1 MVRIF
6 IFMVSVFSCVPV
18 EGPSKGNN
26 EEIVYNEDCESCELL
41 LYNFA
46 SSNYSNRDFNSAAE
60 NYSQAVKCGC
70 GKKYAEDIYNW
81 WGRSYM
87 ELSLY
92 DQANN
97 VFKQGLKHLPDDID
111 LLKIA
116 AHNAHK
122 KLNNLD
128 LALFYYDEIL
138 AITDCDLKA
147 LSNMSE
153 LYSEFNMNEEQIKV
167 IDQWLVC
174 SPNNEDALA
183 QKKEAYFK
191 VGKDAIDIYK
201 ETWELDES
209 NVSNGLDYIEGLK
222 EEGEYEKILFVASKL
237 LMFNKYDKEVLFNQA
252 EAQLELYMQVEALE
266 TYKTIHK
273 VDPINASV
281 CIEISKIEKDL
292 ANFKFALDWA
302 EKAMSLSNKSGD
314 AYNNRGS
321 IYYSIA
327 DECVGDQLKF
337 SDKLVYEMAYEDYQK
352 AATIGN
358 DKGAS
363 NKASF
368 LESNEL
374 ITSSSDW
381 FMVGGKE
388 KELSPTGECYE
399 WINRKIT
406 RK

>member
-1 MVRIF
+1 MLRIF
-6 IFMVSVFSCVPV
+6 VILVCLFSCVPV
-18 EGPSKGNN
+18 DGPNKQDNQ
-26 EEIVYNEDCESCELL
+26 EVVYNEDCESCELL

-46 SSNYSNRDFNSAAE
+46 SSNYSNRDFNSAVE

-92 DQANN
+92 DKANS
-97 VFKQGLKHLPDDID
+97 VFRQGLKYLPEDID

-122 KLNNLD
+122 KLNKLD
-128 LALFYYDEIL
+128 LSLFYYDEIL
-138 AITDCDLKA
+138 AINDCDLKT
-147 LSNMSE
+147 LSNLSELYLKFNMSE
-153 LYSEFNMNEEQIKV
+153 DQIKV
-167 IDQWLVC
+167 LDKWLSC

-183 QKKEAYFK
+183 QKKEAYLQS
-191 VGKDAIDIYK
+191 GKDPINIYK
-201 ETWELDES
+201 ETWEIDES
-209 NVSNGLDYIEGLK
+209 NISNGLDYISALK
-222 EEGEYEKILFVASKL
+222 EEGSYEQIIEVASRLLSYSKYEKDVL
-237 LMFNKYDKEVLFNQA
+237 LDKA
-252 EAQLELYMQVEALE
+252 EAQLELYLQVEALE
-266 TYKTIHK
+266 TYIIIHK
-273 VDPINASV
+273 VDPVNAFV

-292 ANFKFALDWA
+292 ANYKSALDWA
-302 EKAMSLSNKSGD
+302 EKAISLSNNSEQ
-314 AYNNRGS
+314 AYSNRAS
-321 IYYSIA
+321 VYYSIA
-327 DECVGDQLKF
+327 DDCTEDQLKF

-352 AATIGN
+352 VATIGN

-363 NKASF
+363 NKVNF

-381 FMVGGKE
+381 FMIGGNE
-388 KELSPTGECYE
+388 GELSPTGKCYE
-399 WINRKIT
+399 WISRKIK

>member
-1 MVRIF
+1 MFILMFF
-6 IFMVSVFSCVPV
+6 IFSCIPV
-18 EGPSKGNN
+18 EGPSPGNN
-26 EEIVYNEDCESCELL
+26 EEIIYNEDCESCELL

-46 SSNYSNRDFNSAAE
+46 SSNYSNRDFNSAVE

-97 VFKQGLKHLPDDID
+97 VFKQGLKHLPEDSD

-138 AITDCDLKA
+138 AINDCDIKT

-153 LYSEFNMNEEQIKV
+153 LYSKFNMSEDQIKV
-167 IDQWLVC
+167 IDKWLIC

-201 ETWELDES
+201 ETWALDES
-209 NVSNGLDYIEGLK
+209 NVSNGLDYLSELK
-222 EEGEYEKILFVASKL
+222 EEGEYEEIILVTSKL
-237 LMFNKYDKEVLFNQA
+237 LSFNKYDKEVLLSQA
-252 EAQLELYMQVEALE
+252 EAQLELYMQAEALE

-273 VDPINASV
+273 VDPVNAFV

-292 ANFKFALDWA
+292 VNYKLALDWA
-302 EKAMSLSNKSGD
+302 EKAMSLSNKSGE
-314 AYNNRGS
+314 AYNNRAS
-321 IYYSIA
+321 LYYSIA
-327 DECVGDQLKF
+327 DDCTEDQLKF

-363 NKASF
+363 NKVSF

-381 FMVGGKE
+381 FMIGGKE
-388 KELSPTGECYE
+388 NELSPTGKCYE
-399 WINRKIT
+399 WITRKIK